1 MRLRH
6 PDGTTVHLAYCTNV
20 HPAEDLDGIVAQL
33 SRFAEPVRRRFGSAR
48 IGLGLWLAAPVVS
61 ALDADPGAVRT
72 LRAEL
77 DGRGLEVVTLN
88 AFPYTGF
95 HAPTVKKA
103 VYRPDWTEP
112 ARLTHTL
119 AAARVLTGL
128 LPADAARGSIST
140 LPLAWREPSSPD
152 RDDLLRRHLDLL
164 AEGLAKIAADTGRLV
179 RVGFEPEPG
188 CLIET
193 TGQAADL
200 LDAVDREWL
209 GVCLD
214 TCHLAVAFEEPAP
227 ALARLSAARLPVVK
241 TQASCAVHVDR
252 PTDPGARAALAA
264 FAEQRFLH
272 QTREAGPDAP
282 SAVDDLPEA
291 LDGAL
296 PGERPWRVHYHVP
309 VQRDLPPPLRSTRP
323 ELAAALAALFGGAA
337 ARTDHVEVE
346 TYTWPVLPGAS
357 GATDLADGIA
367 GELAWTRDT
376 LTDLGL
382 TLEDAP

>member
-33 SRFAEPVRRRFGSAR
+33 SRFAEPVRARLGAGR
-48 IGLGLWLAAPVVS
+48 IGLGLWLAAPVVTV
-61 ALDADPGAVRT
+61 LDTDPGAVRA

-77 DGRGLEVVTLN
+77 DRRGLEVVTLN

-112 ARLTHTL
+112 ARLAHTL
-119 AAARVLTGL
+119 ACARVLTGL
-128 LPADAARGSIST
+128 LPADAARGSVST
-140 LPLAWREPSSPD
+140 LPLAWREPFAPD
-152 RDDLLRRHLDLL
+152 RHNLLRRHLDLL
-164 AEGLAKIAADTGRLV
+164 AEGLAKIAADTGRSV

-193 TGQAADL
+193 TGQAAGL
-200 LDAVDREWL
+200 LDSVDREWL

-214 TCHLAVAFEEPAP
+214 TCHLAVAHEEPGP
-227 ALARLSAARLPVVK
+227 ALARLAAARLPVVK

-252 PTDPGARAALAA
+252 PDDPAVRAAVAA
-264 FAEQRFLH
+264 FDERRFLH
-272 QTREAGPDAP
+272 QTREAATGAP
-282 SAVDDLPEA
+282 LAVDDLPEA
-291 LDGAL
+291 LAGAL
-296 PGERPWRVHYHVP
+296 PAEGPWRIHYHVP
-309 VQRDLPPPLRSTRP
+309 VQRELPPPLRSTRP
-323 ELAAALAALFGGAA
+323 ELTAALTALLGGGT

-346 TYTWPVLPGAS
+346 TYTWPVLPGAPT
-357 GATDLADGIA
+357 GTDLVDGIA